1 MDEKQQILRHFL
13 ASLAYR
19 TQKAL
24 RGAPS
29 EFASFRAAPGVRTPH
44 QILFHMT
51 NVLAAVR
58 WRLTGE
64 EWRPAMAETFQKEVL
79 RFHETLEEL
88 GQHLAAGTRLHGT
101 TPEVVLQGPLSDAMT
116 HAGQLAM
123 LRRFYGSPVP
133 PEDFMGAK
141 VDADNLGPE
150 QAEPACPDDE
160 WFDAEGRPIDGK

>member
-1 MDEKQQILRHFL
+1 VDEKRQILRHFL

-24 RGAPS
+24 RGAPTD
-29 EFASFRAAPGVRTPH
+29 FGSFRAAPGVRTPH
-44 QILFHMT
+44 EVLYHMT
-51 NVLAAVR
+51 HVLAAVR
-58 WRLTGE
+58 WRFVGE
-64 EWRPAMAETFQKEVL
+64 EWRPAMAETFEQEVL

-88 GQHLAAGTRLHGT
+88 GHHLQAGTRLHGT

-123 LRRFYGSPVP
+123 LRRLYGSPVP
-133 PEDFMGAK
+133 PEDFMRASI
-141 VDADNLGPE
+141 DAANLGVK

-160 WFDAEGRPIDGK
+160 WPDAEGRPVGA